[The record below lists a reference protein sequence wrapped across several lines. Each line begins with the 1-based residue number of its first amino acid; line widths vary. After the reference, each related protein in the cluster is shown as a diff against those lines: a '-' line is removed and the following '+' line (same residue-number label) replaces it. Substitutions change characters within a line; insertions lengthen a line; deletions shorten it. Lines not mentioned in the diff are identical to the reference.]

1 MEQFNTLLPGRAYL
15 VTLQSPNSADTVDV
29 EYSVD
34 FECRPEDTHLSP
46 YHRNGQ
52 PVEIV
57 VGVLTLLW
65 LPGAYRFTDNN
76 LASADAR
83 LCVKEIP
90 FAVHVTV
97 EEHCGAQAQP

>member
-15 VTLQSPNSADTVDV
+15 VTLQSPNTADTMDV

-34 FECRPEDTHLSP
+34 FECRPEDTQLSP
-46 YHRNGQ
+46 YYRDGD
-52 PVEIV
+52 PVEIS
-57 VGVLTLLW
+57 VGALTLLW

-76 LASADAR
+76 LASPDAR

-90 FAVHVTV
+90 FTVHAAV
-97 EEHCGAQAQP
+97 EDRCGTQAQP